1 VGGDSAALERGPA
14 VARQGTTAAT
24 VGGGE
29 NMSAIDDVSRVV
41 SDALQSMSDSTV
53 SEQDVSGDAHRYDVQ
68 IGDENV
74 TVNVGG
80 AVSQ

>member
-1 VGGDSAALERGPA
+1 
-14 VARQGTTAAT
+14 
-24 VGGGE
+24 
-29 NMSAIDDVSRVV
+29 MSAIDDVSRVV